1 MIYTLDYI
9 EKEAESIASSWNGS
23 DERFMHDGDNFS
35 DEDAQRAIDLI
46 EKIKE
51 VRESIKS
58 LGI

>member
-9 EKEAESIASSWNGS
+9 EKEAEGIAASWNGS
-23 DERFMHDGDNFS
+23 DERFMYEGDNMT
-35 DEDAQRAIDLI
+35 DEDAQRAIVLL